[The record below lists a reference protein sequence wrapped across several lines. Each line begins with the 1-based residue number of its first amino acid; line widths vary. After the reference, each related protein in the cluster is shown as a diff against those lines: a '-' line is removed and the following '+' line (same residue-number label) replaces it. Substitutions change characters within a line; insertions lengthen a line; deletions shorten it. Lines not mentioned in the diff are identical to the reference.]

1 MLCRYRRRPPVF
13 FENASVAVMIWPLG
27 LRPPHP
33 WWFEAQRRGGQLVAK
48 RGAGNVTQLPIFG
61 RFDRRPTVTTPHQ
74 QKLQAGQITDFF
86 RRCRN
91 QVRICYFVSA
101 TKIPFQSAGG
111 ALSRK
116 AWMRVR
122 YKSNSPVR
130 PKLCS
135 ADRHNSIASEAP
147 SQSRLR

>member
-74 QKLQAGQITDFF
+74 QKLQAGQIADFLGDVETRFEYAISSPQQKSLSNPQAERF
-86 RRCRN
+86 RGRPGCVSGIN
-91 QVRICYFVSA
+91 RI
-101 TKIPFQSAGG
+101 
-111 ALSRK
+111 
-116 AWMRVR
+116 
-122 YKSNSPVR
+122 
-130 PKLCS
+130 
-135 ADRHNSIASEAP
+135 AP
-147 SQSRLR
+147 